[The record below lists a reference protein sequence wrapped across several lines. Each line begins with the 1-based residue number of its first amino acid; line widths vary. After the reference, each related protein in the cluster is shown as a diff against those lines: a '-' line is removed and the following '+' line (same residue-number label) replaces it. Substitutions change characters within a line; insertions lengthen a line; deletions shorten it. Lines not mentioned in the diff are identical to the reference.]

1 MMRAA
6 SVAGVANAR
15 RKKPSRPAGPKI
27 SLDRLSGFAPP
38 ARRKK
43 DWPMPQPCD
52 MPAKDATGRRATG
65 CDLVPERG

>member
-1 MMRAA
+1 MTRAVF
-6 SVAGVANAR
+6 VAGMANPRR
-15 RKKPSRPAGPKI
+15 RKPIHPAGPKI

-38 ARRKK
+38 ARRMK
-43 DWPMPQPCD
+43 DWSMPQPWD